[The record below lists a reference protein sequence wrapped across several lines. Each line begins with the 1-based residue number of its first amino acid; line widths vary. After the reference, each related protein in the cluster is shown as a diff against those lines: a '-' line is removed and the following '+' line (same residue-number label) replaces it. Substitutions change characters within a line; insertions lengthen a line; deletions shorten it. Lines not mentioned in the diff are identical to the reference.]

1 MKIYKWH
8 GTISTQ
14 NDVCSQHRVPPKA
27 KSTITLGQHNPKK
40 LTRKKQDQ
48 NHRHTQRYIHIT
60 RYVRTMLLKHRGMII
75 MIGLIFFI
83 IQLVWK

>member
-1 MKIYKWH
+1 MFTAP
-8 GTISTQ
+8 GA
-14 NDVCSQHRVPPKA
+14 PKSLKYNNIRTA
-27 KSTITLGQHNPKK
+27 TLGQHNPKK